1 MTPYADIN
9 DPVRG
14 EHAVRVQ
21 LPYVPRA
28 TGTRSGDVFEGRAAA

>member
-9 DPVRG
+9 DPVGG

-21 LPYVPRA
+21 LPYVLRA
-28 TGTRSGDVFEGRAAA
+28 TGTRTGDVFEGRAAA